1 MNQVDIY
8 IGDYRL
14 DLFQDEEIGI
24 NLSVQNIQDI
34 SKVFTDFTQS
44 FTVPASGI
52 NNEIFKHYYRT
63 DVDASRITTSSTT
76 NYPIWNDWIGAW
88 ETQLQTWGGGSS
100 STSVAN
106 TYDYRLRVA
115 ARIEINS
122 IPFRTGVIEL
132 ENVSMKGTEP
142 YAYSIGFYGD
152 LVSLVDLF
160 GEDYLYDLDLS
171 AYDHTYDG
179 ATILQGFN
187 QDALFSGEVFY
198 PLMSPVKNWV
208 YDVAAGDIN
217 HDNDIHY
224 DTATG
229 HSHGINYYEL
239 KPALKITK
247 ILEAIGTK
255 YGITFTGDILTDA
268 DFEKLYLWAHRKEG
282 YTYFGQ
288 PAAMEGQ
295 HINFNSL
302 VSGTFDLTNDWWVV
316 PNLFPAEVENIQ
328 FLYNID
334 NITYPEPFYIDLYK
348 DDVLISTNQHT
359 GNVTAGSFSQ
369 IKVKEGE
376 IYYIKF
382 RPSTNT
388 NVNYRVYQFIGYRQ
402 GTLIKYFEVAQTLY
416 ATYFGD
422 SVQMSN
428 LMPEMKVKDFVSGI
442 VRMHNMVITP
452 TNATTFNLQPLED
465 WYADGVDQDLTQY
478 IDIEEV
484 EINRPSLYRQIKF
497 NYQETNQILGKQ
509 YALTNPTP
517 FGDLKADFSF
527 DGGEF
532 EVKLP
537 FECPLFERLTDYKGH
552 HGGTPTLTNVLVYK
566 SITMEADQEG
576 QFNPYLG
583 KAVIIYGEFGLDISA
598 NPIGFRDE
606 NDVLQPQIDEVW
618 YANVSSTFAGIGLAK
633 SLTWGSDIDPYHL
646 QAGTQ
651 SLYNEYWADY
661 IEDLYDSKR
670 RIVKVKAQLPLG
682 KIIGFDLKNKI
693 IWNNQ
698 KWIVNSAS
706 VNMTTGKTSLELLNV
721 V

>member
-1 MNQVDIY
+1 V
-8 IGDYRL
+8 
-14 DLFQDEEIGI
+14 
-24 NLSVQNIQDI
+24 
-34 SKVFTDFTQS
+34 
-44 FTVPASGI
+44 
-52 NNEIFKHYYRT
+52 HYY
-63 DVDASRITTSSTT
+63 
-76 NYPIWNDWIGAW
+76 
-88 ETQLQTWGGGSS
+88 
-100 STSVAN
+100 
-106 TYDYRLRVA
+106 
-115 ARIEINS
+115 
-122 IPFRTGVIEL
+122 
-132 ENVSMKGTEP
+132 
-142 YAYSIGFYGD
+142 
-152 LVSLVDLF
+152 
-160 GEDYLYDLDLS
+160 
-171 AYDHTYDG
+171 
-179 ATILQGFN
+179 
-187 QDALFSGEVFY
+187 EV
-198 PLMSPVKNWV
+198 
-208 YDVAAGDIN
+208 
-217 HDNDIHY
+217 
-224 DTATG
+224 
-229 HSHGINYYEL
+229 
-239 KPALKITK
+239 KPAIKVLK
-247 ILEAIGTK
+247 ILEAIEAK
-255 YGITFTGDILTDA
+255 YGVDFVGDFMTDA
-268 DFEKLYLWAHRKEG
+268 QFEKLYMWAHRYEG
-282 YTYFGQ
+282 YMYENQPNGAVGQ
-288 PAAMEGQ
+288 LV
-295 HINFNSL
+295 NFNAQTI
-302 VSGTFDLTNDWWVV
+302 SGFDLANDWWLV
-316 PNLFPAEVENIQ
+316 PSGANLQNIE
-328 FLYNID
+328 FNYNID
-334 NITYPEPFYIDLYK
+334 SVVYTQEYYVDIYK
-348 DDVLISTNQHT
+348 DDVLYATNAHT
-359 GNVTAGSFSQ
+359 GNVIGGKFVP
-369 IKVKEGE
+369 IKVRTGE
-376 IYYIKF
+376 RWQLKL
-382 RPSTNT
+382 RPSTQSAMAYRFT
-388 NVNYRVYQFIGYRQ
+388 QFFGRNVL
-402 GTLIKYFEVAQTLY
+402 TLTKYYEVRQTLF
-416 ATYFGD
+416 ATYQVRVNV
-422 SVQMSN
+422 SS

-537 FECPLFERLTDYKGH
+537 FECPLFERLSDYNGH

-618 YANVSSTFAGIGLAK
+618 YANVSSTFAGIGAAK